1 MRRRLQT
8 VQPASPFA
16 RVAAAVRMPAPKLA
30 AMDSTF
36 KRVDWS
42 QLWYPGRKTP
52 FTAAEMA
59 QAGSDAPSPT
69 LLAVAG
75 MNVAIIGFM
84 VLQLAPSSQ
93 TARLT
98 GLIVGIAMLGYTGGR
113 WLWRNPWRKPLMQA
127 TLGIALLLGLFAG
140 GIRLRVPDREER
152 LAAGMLVAIS
162 AVAVPVLLW
171 FLTVWRAQQIE
182 GRLREQAEREKA
194 IEMARRL
201 AAAQIEPHFLFNTL
215 ASLQHWV
222 QTRDERAAPLLASLT
237 GYLRATL
244 PLFNRPLLAARDEL
258 VAVQRYL
265 EVMQSRLGERLSW
278 QVDVAS
284 DAMAALLPPGL
295 LLTLVENAVVHG
307 VEPQLAG
314 GRIVVAGRRAGAVV
328 HFAITDN
335 GAGPPAD
342 MHDGVGLGNI
352 RQRLAL
358 ACGSA
363 AQLAVTAVPEGG
375 CRAELQLPYRDEVK
389 T

>member
-1 MRRRLQT
+1 
-8 VQPASPFA
+8 
-16 RVAAAVRMPAPKLA
+16 
-30 AMDSTF
+30 MDTTL

-59 QAGSDAPSPT
+59 QAGSDEPSPT

-75 MNVAIIGFM
+75 MNVAIVGFL

-98 GLIVGIAMLGYTGGR
+98 GLIVGIAMLGYTAGR
-113 WLWRNPWRKPLMQA
+113 WLWRNPWRKPLMQV
-127 TLGIALLLGLFAG
+127 TLGIGLLFGFFVGA
-140 GIRLRVPDREER
+140 IRLRVPDREER
-152 LAAGMLVAIS
+152 MAAGMLLAIS

-182 GRLREQAEREKA
+182 GRLREQAERERA

-222 QTRDERAAPLLASLT
+222 QTRDERAAPLLDSLT

-244 PLFNRPLLAARDEL
+244 PLFDRPLLAARDEL
-258 VAVQRYL
+258 LAVQRYL
-265 EVMQSRLGERLSW
+265 EVMQARMAGRLAW
-278 QVDVAS
+278 QLDVAPE
-284 DAMAALLPPGL
+284 AMAALLPPGL
-295 LLTLVENAVVHG
+295 LLTLIENAVVHG
-307 VEPQLAG
+307 IEPQLAG
-314 GRIVVAGRRAGAVV
+314 GHIGVTGRRDGALVRFV
-328 HFAITDN
+328 ITDN
-335 GAGPPAD
+335 GAGPPPGMD
-342 MHDGVGLGNI
+342 EGVHDGVGLANI

-358 ACGSA
+358 VSGA
-363 AQLAVTAVPEGG
+363 AARLDVAAAPEGG
-375 CRAELQLPYRDEVK
+375 CRATLQLPYREEVK
-389 T
+389 A